1 MTTLPASGVITLGD
15 VNVALGL
22 ARTTQISLGQ
32 ASVRTLFG
40 VATGAIS
47 LSNGYGKS
55 SSYNLTISA
64 NTLKY
69 NLRTAL
75 IAAGYSG
82 TGTFKTTIT
91 INSGVYVWSDT
102 TATAAFDTGVL
113 SGGTITIINN
123 GYIIG
128 MGGNGAIVDAN
139 NGGAGGPAMNI
150 QHSVTMTN
158 NSYVAGGGGGGG
170 SVADGIGR
178 GGGGGGG
185 AGGGFGGH
193 WLLTTVA
200 VGGAPGLAGSNG
212 PGNGAGGG
220 GGRILPGVG
229 GASTYTSDLGGT
241 LPGNGGG
248 AGGGGGCYAGTSV
261 QLNGGTGG
269 AGGSADA
276 VGNNGYDSGFRSSGG
291 GGGGGGGWG
300 ASGGTAKN
308 YPLWFPAPPG
318 AGGKCVNLNGY
329 TVTWSATGT
338 RYGVIS

>member
-22 ARTTQISLGQ
+22 ARATQTSLGQ

-40 VATGAIS
+40 VSTGAIS

-128 MGGNGAIVDAN
+128 MGGNGAIVGATPG

-170 SVADGIGR
+170 SVALYA
-178 GGGGGGG
+178 GGGGG

-193 WLLTTVA
+193 WTITQPIA
-200 VGGAPGLAGSNG
+200 PGGAPGLAGSIG

-229 GASTYTSDLGGT
+229 GASTNTSTRGAIIK
-241 LPGNGGG
+241 GNGGG
-248 AGGGGGCYAGTSV
+248 AGGGGGCYAGTIV

-269 AGGSADA
+269 AGGSANA
-276 VGNNGYDSGFRSSGG
+276 VGNNGYDSGFRSAGG
-291 GGGGGGGWG
+291 GAGGGGGWG

-308 YPLWFPAPPG
+308 NTNTTPKPPG

-329 TVTWSATGT
+329 TVTWSATGN

>member
-40 VATGAIS
+40 VATGTIKM
-47 LSNGYGKS
+47 SNGYGKS
-55 SSYNLTISA
+55 SGYNLTISA

-82 TGTFKTTIT
+82 TGAFKVTIT

-113 SGGTITIINN
+113 LGGTITIINN

-128 MGGNGAIVDAN
+128 MGGNGAIVGAN
-139 NGGAGGPAMNI
+139 NGGVGGPAMNI
-150 QHSVTMTN
+150 RHSVTITN

-170 SVADGIGR
+170 SVSLYA
-178 GGGGGGG
+178 GGGGG

-193 WLLTTVA
+193 WTITQPIAL
-200 VGGAPGLAGSNG
+200 GGAPGLAGSIG
-212 PGNGAGGG
+212 PGSGAGGG

-229 GASTYTSDLGGT
+229 GASTFTSTRGVILA
-241 LPGNGGG
+241 GNGGG
-248 AGGGGGCYAGTSV
+248 AGGSGGCYAGTIV
-261 QLNGGTGG
+261 QLNGGRGG
-269 AGGSADA
+269 AGGSANA
-276 VGNNGYDSGFRSSGG
+276 VGGNGFDSGFRSAGG
-291 GGGGGGGWG
+291 GAGGGGGWG

-308 YPLWFPAPPG
+308 NTNTTPMTPG
-318 AGGKCVNLNGY
+318 AGGKCVNLNGF
-329 TVTWSATGT
+329 TVTWTATGT